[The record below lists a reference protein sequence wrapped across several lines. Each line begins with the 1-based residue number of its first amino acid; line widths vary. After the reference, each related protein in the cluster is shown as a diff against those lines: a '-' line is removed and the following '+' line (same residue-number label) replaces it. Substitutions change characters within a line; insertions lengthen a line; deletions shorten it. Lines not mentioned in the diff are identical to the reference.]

1 MRDDIEALAHDLGKA
16 LQATIEGRPKDLRLR
31 IEMPGILE
39 EGGMRSYEIWKRL
52 KGRRWHKKFEFVD
65 KVLKELWVVGILE
78 RNEERRYNL
87 KKSLESKHS
96 PKEACFGLPSDE
108 KIRNAITEMYFKGF
122 SVDGIAYHVGLPEL
136 HIKLLEKVLS
146 QTFQKSLIKNAAQ
159 CFAEGVLADEI
170 SR

>member
-1 MRDDIEALAHDLGKA
+1 MIEALAHDLGKA
-16 LQATIEGRPKDLRLR
+16 PQATIEGRPKDLRLR

-96 PKEACFGLPSDE
+96 PKEASYKSFRKSFVT
-108 KIRNAITEMYFKGF
+108 NALQG
-122 SVDGIAYHVGLPEL
+122 GA
-136 HIKLLEKVLS
+136 
-146 QTFQKSLIKNAAQ
+146 
-159 CFAEGVLADEI
+159 
-170 SR
+170 RR